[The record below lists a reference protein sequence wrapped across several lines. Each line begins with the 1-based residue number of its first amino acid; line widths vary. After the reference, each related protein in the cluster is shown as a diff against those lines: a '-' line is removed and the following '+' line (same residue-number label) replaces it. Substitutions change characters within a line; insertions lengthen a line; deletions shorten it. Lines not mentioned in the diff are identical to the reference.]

1 MESGRLISPLSG
13 AVEAEGS
20 ARTIGFVL
28 VESAIANHILPVC
41 SCHTLYAE
49 NK

>member
-1 MESGRLISPLSG
+1 MESGRVISPLSG

-28 VESAIANHILPVC
+28 VEIRYCKSYSASLFMP
-41 SCHTLYAE
+41 YAICG
-49 NK
+49 K